1 MATILKADLSA
12 MNGKQSVHPF
22 PAPNALRS
30 PQTGQASGEAKR
42 LPLAAETIAPEPG
55 SLVYLF
61 AERLA
66 SSNDDF
72 NPCVFSA
79 IDACT
84 CLQVARLYMTWTF
97 ASAVDMLS
105 FAVELYPFKIRRV
118 RTLASGPF
126 YRPSIPEG
134 SHEFARIAEKHGIN
148 HSLITDPVRDDLF
161 QLVSKFG
168 FHGLIE
174 GRSGRESELRIL
186 KSLAD
191 FLFFHNNQRSLPTL
205 AGRTPLEKLHSFV
218 GYDRLRYF
226 DPFVSPSMLTK
237 RLPVKT

>member
-1 MATILKADLSA
+1 MATILKANT
-12 MNGKQSVHPF
+12 NGINTKQPLHYLPG
-22 PAPNALRS
+22 PHTLRPIQAGEAS
-30 PQTGQASGEAKR
+30 GQAIR
-42 LPLAAETIAPEPG
+42 LALTADTIAPEPG

-84 CLQVARLYMTWTF
+84 CLQIARLYMTWTF
-97 ASAVDMLS
+97 ASAVDILS
-105 FAVELYPFKIRRV
+105 FAVELYPFQIRRV

-148 HSLITDPVRDDLF
+148 HSLITDPARDDLY
-161 QLVSKFG
+161 QVVSKFA
-168 FHGLIE
+168 FHGVIE
-174 GRSGRESELRIL
+174 GRPDRESELRVV

-191 FLFFHNNQRSLPTL
+191 FLFFHNNQRSLPSL
-205 AGRTPLEKLHSFV
+205 DGRTPLEKLHSFA
-218 GYDRLRYF
+218 GHDRMRYF

-237 RLPVKT
+237 RFPFKD